1 MYWLK
6 RRNVIFL
13 SVVFAAGCAVSLVAQ
28 TGAPAGS
35 LAELTAEIRLLRAVI
50 EQSTRTQT
58 QAQALGIF
66 LSAQQSRIVQ
76 VTARLD
82 AAHQQRESVAAQ
94 SIMTARELAQM
105 EAVSGRTTNPA
116 ERAAIEQRVEELKL
130 QSKTLVA
137 HEQEARTNEADMTQA
152 WQQEEARWNDLIARL
167 QQIAQP

>member
-1 MYWLK
+1 MYRLK
-6 RRNVIFL
+6 PGNVL
-13 SVVFAAGCAVSLVAQ
+13 VVSLMFAAGCAVSLFAQ

-82 AAHQQRESVAAQ
+82 MARQNRETVVRRSSETAQ
-94 SIMTARELAQM
+94 ALAQM
-105 EAVSGRTTNPA
+105 EAATGRLTNPA
-116 ERAAIEQRVEELKL
+116 ERAAIEQGVEELKL
-130 QSKTLVA
+130 QVKSLATQ
-137 HEQEARTNEADMTQA
+137 EQQARTNEAAMTQA